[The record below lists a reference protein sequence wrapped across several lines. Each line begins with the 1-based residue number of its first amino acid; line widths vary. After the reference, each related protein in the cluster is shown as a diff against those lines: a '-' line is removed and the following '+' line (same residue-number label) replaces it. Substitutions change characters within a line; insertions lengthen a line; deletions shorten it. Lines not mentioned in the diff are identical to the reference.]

1 MRESDDA
8 AMADAGITAALAY
21 RTDTDPWHGLAPE
34 ELLDALER
42 MAGVAER
49 TRAERDLLIRRCREA
64 GLSAQRVA
72 DAAGVSKAQAWRIGR
87 AEA

>member
-1 MRESDDA
+1 MPVSDEG
-8 AMADAGITAALAY
+8 MAEAGITAALAY
-21 RTDTDPWHGLAPE
+21 RDDVDVWAGLTPE

-49 TRAERDLLIRRCREA
+49 TRRERDLLIRRCTEA
-64 GLSAQRVA
+64 GISAQRVG

-87 AEA
+87 AEE